1 MEEVEMKLDKPKLIN
16 VGLRSFYDSMHAQG
30 ADVVHVDWRPPAGGD
45 PELARL
51 LAKLDR
57 PEIDEANKKAVA
69 KILAARPTLVDI
81 KTAKDVIPGMTEHT
95 ILHSGPPIEW
105 GRMSGPTKG
114 AVWGALIYEGLA
126 EDQKEADELV
136 RSGKIKFGA
145 CHDHD
150 SVGPMAGIISP
161 SMPVFVV
168 ENKGNGNRAY
178 SNFNEGLGKVLRY
191 GAYEESVIKRL
202 KWMEEK
208 LAPVLAAALKRSG
221 PIDLKAI
228 MAQALHMGDE
238 LHTRNVASS
247 MILLKLMAPHMVE
260 TGFDGRDVSEAV
272 KFMGENFLFF
282 LNPAMAAC
290 KATLDAAHNIE
301 HSTVVTTLARNG
313 TDFGIRVSGLGKRW
327 FTAPAEVPK
336 TLFFPGFKEEDANPD
351 IGDSAI
357 METAGFGGFASATAP
372 AVVQV
377 VGGSPSVA
385 ADYTREMGEIC
396 LAKDGSLSIPFM
408 NFEGIP
414 RAICLRRIMD
424 TGILP
429 FINTGVAHKK
439 PGFGTVGFGV
449 LRAPMECFKKALRAF
464 AEKYG

>member
-1 MEEVEMKLDKPKLIN
+1 MKLLGEKLKVVN
-16 VGLRSFYDSMHAQG
+16 VGVRSFYECVQAQG
-30 ADVVHVDWRPPAGGD
+30 AEAIHVDWRPPAGGD
-45 PELARL
+45 EKLARL
-51 LAKLDR
+51 LEKLDR
-57 PEIDEANKKAVA
+57 PEVDEANKKSVE
-69 KILAARPTLVDI
+69 KILAASPTLVDI
-81 KTAKDVIPGMTEHT
+81 KAAKDVIPGMTEHT

-105 GRMSGPTKG
+105 KRMCGPTKG
-114 AVWGALIYEGLA
+114 AIWGALIYEGLA
-126 EDQKEADELV
+126 KDQREADKLV
-136 RSGKIKFGA
+136 ASGKIKFGP

-161 SMPVFVV
+161 SMPVFVIK
-168 ENKGNGNRAY
+168 NKEHGNLAY

-191 GAYEESVIKRL
+191 GAYERSVIKRL
-202 KWMEEK
+202 NWMEK
-208 LAPVLAAALKRSG
+208 TLAPVLKEALKKSG

-238 LHTRNVASS
+238 LHCRNVASS
-247 MILLKLMAPHMVE
+247 LIFLKLMSPHIAAA
-260 TGFDGRDVSEAV
+260 GFSRKVQGDVM
-272 KFMGENFLFF
+272 KFMGDNFLFF

-290 KATLDAAHNIE
+290 KATLDAGHGIKN
-301 HSTVVTTLARNG
+301 STVVTTLSRNG
-313 TDFGIRVSGLGKRW
+313 TDFGIRVSGLPGKW

-336 TLFFPGFKEEDANPD
+336 TLFFPGFSEADANPD

-357 METAGFGGFASATAP
+357 METAGFGGFASAAAP

-414 RAICLRRIMD
+414 RAIDLRKVID

-429 FINTGVAHKK
+429 FINTGVAHRK
-439 PGFGTVGFGV
+439 PGYGTVGFGV
-449 LRAPMECFKKALRAF
+449 LRAPMECFTKALRAMV
-464 AEKYG
+464 EKY

>member
-1 MEEVEMKLDKPKLIN
+1 MRLDRPKLVN
-16 VGLRSFYDSMHAQG
+16 VGLRSFYDSMRAQG
-30 ADVVHVDWRPPAGGD
+30 ADVAHVDWRPPAGGD

-57 PEIDEANKKAVA
+57 PEIDEANERAVA
-69 KILAARPTLVDI
+69 KILAVKPALVDI
-81 KTAKDVIPGMTEHT
+81 KTAKDVIPGMTGHT
-95 ILHSGPPIEW
+95 ILHSGPPIRWE
-105 GRMSGPTKG
+105 RMSGPTKG

-126 EDQKEADELV
+126 KDQKEADKLAS
-136 RSGKIKFGA
+136 SGEIKFGA

-161 SMPVFVV
+161 SMPVFVI
-168 ENKGNGNRAY
+168 ENKEHGNRSY

-202 KWMEEK
+202 KWMEK
-208 LAPVLAAALKRSG
+208 TLAPMLAEALKYSG
-221 PIDLKAI
+221 PIDIKAI
-228 MAQALHMGDE
+228 MAQALQMGDE
-238 LHTRNVASS
+238 LHCRNVASS
-247 MILLKLMAPHMVE
+247 LILLKIMAPHLAE
-260 TGFDGRDVSEAV
+260 TGFDKREIDEVL
-272 KFMGENFLFF
+272 KFMGDNFLFF

-290 KATLDAAHNIE
+290 KATLDAAHGIE
-301 HSTVVTTLARNG
+301 HSTVVTTLSRNG
-313 TDFGIRVSGLGKRW
+313 TDFGIRGSGLPGQW

-336 TLFFPGFKEEDANPD
+336 TLFFPGFSEADANPD

-357 METAGFGGFASATAP
+357 METAGFGGFASAAAP

-377 VGGSPSVA
+377 VGGSPSIA

-396 LAKDGSLSIPFM
+396 LVKDGNLPIPFM

-414 RAICLRRIMD
+414 RGIDLRKVID

-449 LRAPMECFKKALRAF
+449 LRAPMECFKKALKAM
-464 AEKYG
+464 AEKY

>member
-1 MEEVEMKLDKPKLIN
+1 MKLDRPKLIN
-16 VGLRSFYDSMHAQG
+16 VGLRSFYDSVRAQG
-30 ADVVHVDWRPPAGGD
+30 ADVAHVDWRPPAGGD

-57 PEIDEANKKAVA
+57 LEIDEANKRAVA
-69 KILAARPTLVDI
+69 KILAARPVLVDI

-95 ILHSGPPIEW
+95 ILISGPPIEW
-105 GRMSGPTKG
+105 ERMSGPTKG

-126 EDQKEADELV
+126 KDQKEADKLV
-136 RSGKIKFGA
+136 ASGRIKFGA

-161 SMPVFVV
+161 SMPVFII
-168 ENKGNGNRAY
+168 ENQENGKRTY

-202 KWMEEK
+202 KWMEK
-208 LAPVLAAALKRSG
+208 TLAPVLSDALKRSG
-221 PIDLKAI
+221 PIDLKMI

-238 LHTRNVASS
+238 LHCRNVASS
-247 MILLKLMAPHMVE
+247 LLFLKLMAPHIAE
-260 TGFDGRDVSEAV
+260 TGFDKKEVGEVM

-282 LNPAMAAC
+282 LNPAMAAS
-290 KATLDAAHNIE
+290 KAMMDAAHNIE
-301 HSTVVTTLARNG
+301 HCTVVTTLTRNG
-313 TDFGIRVSGLGKRW
+313 TDFGIRVSGLGNRW

-336 TLFFPGFKEEDANPD
+336 LLCFPGFTEADANPD

-357 METAGFGGFASATAP
+357 METAGFGSFACAASP

-377 VGGSPSVA
+377 VGGSASEAVEH
-385 ADYTREMGEIC
+385 TREMWEIC
-396 LAKDGSLSIPFM
+396 LAKDKSFSIPFL

-414 RAICLRRIMD
+414 RGIDLRKVMD
-424 TGILP
+424 MGIFP
-429 FINTGVAHKK
+429 IINTGVAHKK
-439 PGFGTVGFGV
+439 PGFGTVGFGI
-449 LRAPMECFKKALRAF
+449 LRAPTECFKKALQSF
-464 AEKYG
+464 AEKY

>member
-1 MEEVEMKLDKPKLIN
+1 MKLLGEKLRVVN
-16 VGLRSFYDSMHAQG
+16 VGVRLFYECVKAQG
-30 ADVVHVDWRPPAGGD
+30 AEAIHVEWRPPAGGD
-45 PELARL
+45 EKLARL
-51 LAKLDR
+51 LEKLDR
-57 PEIDEANKKAVA
+57 PEIDEANKKAVE
-69 KILAARPTLVDI
+69 KILAATPTLIDI

-95 ILHSGPPIEW
+95 ILHSGPPIEYE
-105 GRMSGPTKG
+105 RMSGPTKG
-114 AVWGALIYEGLA
+114 AIWGALIYEGLA
-126 EDQKEADELV
+126 KDQREADKLV
-136 RSGKIKFGA
+136 ASGKIKFA
-145 CHDHD
+145 PCHDHD

-168 ENKGNGNRAY
+168 ENKEHGNRAY
-178 SNFNEGLGKVLRY
+178 SNLNEGLGKVLRY
-191 GAYEESVIKRL
+191 GAYEASVIKRL
-202 KWMEEK
+202 KWMEK
-208 LAPVLAAALKRSG
+208 TLAPVLKDALKRSG

-238 LHTRNVASS
+238 LHCRNVASS
-247 MILLKLMAPHMVE
+247 LIFLKLMAPHIAA
-260 TGFDGRDVSEAV
+260 TGFGKKALGEVM

-290 KATLDAAHNIE
+290 KATQDAGHGIE
-301 HSTVVTTLARNG
+301 HSTVVTTLSRNG
-313 TDFGIRVSGLGKRW
+313 TDFGIKVSGLGKQW
-327 FTAPAEVPK
+327 FTAPAEIPK
-336 TLFFPGFKEEDANPD
+336 TLFFPGFTEADANPD

-357 METAGFGGFASATAP
+357 METAGFGGFASAAAP

-396 LAKDGSLSIPFM
+396 LVKDGSLSIPFM

-414 RAICLRRIMD
+414 RCIDMRKVID

-429 FINTGVAHKK
+429 FINTGVAHRK

-449 LRAPMECFKKALRAF
+449 LRAPMLCFTKALKAM
-464 AEKYG
+464 ADKY

>member
-1 MEEVEMKLDKPKLIN
+1 MKLDRPKLIN
-16 VGLRSFYDSMHAQG
+16 VGLRSFYDSVCAQG
-30 ADVVHVDWRPPAGGD
+30 ADVTHVDWRPPAGGD

-51 LAKLDR
+51 LATLDR
-57 PEIDEANKKAVA
+57 PEIDEANKKAVTKIIAA
-69 KILAARPTLVDI
+69 KPMLVDI
-81 KTAKDVIPGMTEHT
+81 KTAKDVIPRMTEHT

-105 GRMSGPTKG
+105 ERMSGPTKG
-114 AVWGALIYEGLA
+114 AVWGALIYEELA
-126 EDQKEADELV
+126 KDQKEADKLAA
-136 RSGKIKFGA
+136 SGKIKFGP

-168 ENKGNGNRAY
+168 ENQENGNRAY

-202 KWMEEK
+202 KWMEK
-208 LAPVLAAALKRSG
+208 TLAPMLAEALKRSG
-221 PIDLKAI
+221 PIDLKNI
-228 MAQALHMGDE
+228 MAQALQMGDE
-238 LHTRNVASS
+238 LHCRNVASS
-247 MILLKLMAPHMVE
+247 MILLKIMAPHLAE
-260 TGFDGRDVSEAV
+260 TGFDKREVDEAL
-272 KFMGENFLFF
+272 KFMGDNFLFF

-290 KATLDAAHNIE
+290 KATLDAAHGIE
-301 HSTVVTTLARNG
+301 HSTIVTTLARNG
-313 TDFGIRVSGLGKRW
+313 TDFGIRVSGLPGKW

-336 TLFFPGFKEEDANPD
+336 TLFFPGLSEADANPD

-357 METAGFGGFASATAP
+357 METAGFGGFASAAAP

-414 RAICLRRIMD
+414 RGIDLRKVID

-449 LRAPMECFKKALRAF
+449 LRAPAECFKKALKAM
-464 AEKYG
+464 AEKY

>member
-1 MEEVEMKLDKPKLIN
+1 MKLDRPKLIN
-16 VGLRSFYDSMHAQG
+16 VGLRSFYDSVRAQG
-30 ADVVHVDWRPPAGGD
+30 ADAAHVDWRPPAGGD

-51 LAKLDR
+51 LATLDR
-57 PEIDEANKKAVA
+57 PEIDEANKRAVA
-69 KILAARPTLVDI
+69 KIIAAKPMLVDI

-105 GRMSGPTKG
+105 ERMSGPTKG

-126 EDQKEADELV
+126 KDQKEADKLAA
-136 RSGKIKFGA
+136 SGKIKFGP

-168 ENKGNGNRAY
+168 ENQENGNRAY

-202 KWMEEK
+202 KWMEK
-208 LAPVLAAALKRSG
+208 TLAPMLTEALKRAG
-221 PIDLKAI
+221 PIDLKNI
-228 MAQALHMGDE
+228 MAQALQMGDE
-238 LHTRNVASS
+238 LHCRNVASS
-247 MILLKLMAPHMVE
+247 MILLKIMAPHLAE
-260 TGFDGRDVSEAV
+260 TGFGKRDVDEALKV
-272 KFMGENFLFF
+272 MGDNFLFF

-290 KATLDAAHNIE
+290 KATLDAAHGIE

-313 TDFGIRVSGLGKRW
+313 TDFGIRVSGLPGKW

-336 TLFFPGFKEEDANPD
+336 TLFFPGLSEADANPD

-357 METAGFGGFASATAP
+357 METAGFGGFASAAAP

-414 RAICLRRIMD
+414 RGIDLRKVID

-449 LRAPMECFKKALRAF
+449 LRAPMECFKKALKAM
-464 AEKYG
+464 AEKY

>member
-1 MEEVEMKLDKPKLIN
+1 MKLDRPKLIN
-16 VGLRSFYDSMHAQG
+16 VGLRSFYDSVHAQG
-30 ADVVHVDWRPPAGGD
+30 ADAAHVDWRPPAGGD

-51 LAKLDR
+51 LATLDR
-57 PEIDEANKKAVA
+57 PEIDEANKRAVA
-69 KILAARPTLVDI
+69 KIIAAKPMLVDI

-105 GRMSGPTKG
+105 ERMSGPTKG

-126 EDQKEADELV
+126 KDQKEADKLAA
-136 RSGKIKFGA
+136 SGKIKFGP

-168 ENKGNGNRAY
+168 ENQENGNRAY

-202 KWMEEK
+202 KWMEK
-208 LAPVLAAALKRSG
+208 TLAPMLTEALKRAG
-221 PIDLKAI
+221 PIDLKNI
-228 MAQALHMGDE
+228 MAQALQMGDE
-238 LHTRNVASS
+238 LHCRNVASS
-247 MILLKLMAPHMVE
+247 MILLKIMAPHLAE
-260 TGFDGRDVSEAV
+260 TGFGKRDVDEALKV
-272 KFMGENFLFF
+272 MGDNFLFF

-290 KATLDAAHNIE
+290 KATLDAAHGIE

-313 TDFGIRVSGLGKRW
+313 TDFGIRVSGLPGKW

-336 TLFFPGFKEEDANPD
+336 TLFFPGLSEADANPD

-357 METAGFGGFASATAP
+357 METAGFGGFASAAAP

-414 RAICLRRIMD
+414 RGIDLRKVID

-449 LRAPMECFKKALRAF
+449 LRAPMECFKKALKAM
-464 AEKYG
+464 AEKY